1 MSTLEATAVA
11 MPSSNAFAAKFG
23 GAKMQ
28 PVPAEAVVTPMEEAR
43 QVPRTAQISR
53 RPSDG
58 KKKVGFVG
66 SNEVRFETKRMEI
79 QSRIEAKFHSLP
91 LPAPPLSSPAL
102 PAGGRRLRAH
112 LQHGDAED
120 RERRPDAV
128 LPGHARPRACRRVRG
143 AAAVLAEPAQLRGH
157 AAARGRRGPL
167 PNASAI

>member
-91 LPAPPLSSPAL
+91 LPAPPSRPGVGSPGHRTLRHRCTQQHVLGREREFYAEDAVDRATRLLHRYVQRLAVVDSTIHDSS
-102 PAGGRRLRAH
+102 RRL
-112 LQHGDAED
+112 AELG
-120 RERRPDAV
+120 EV
-128 LPGHARPRACRRVRG
+128 
-143 AAAVLAEPAQLRGH
+143 
-157 AAARGRRGPL
+157 
-167 PNASAI
+167 